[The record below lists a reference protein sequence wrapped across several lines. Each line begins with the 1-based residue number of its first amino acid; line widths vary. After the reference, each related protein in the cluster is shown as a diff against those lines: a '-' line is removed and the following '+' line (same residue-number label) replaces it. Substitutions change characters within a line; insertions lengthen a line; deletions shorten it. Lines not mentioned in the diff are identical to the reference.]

1 MSEKR
6 SKRDSEMAESIGRTS
21 PMQQKQGANKDN
33 YASNDTVNN
42 TKKALMDV
50 IKNSSTH
57 GLGQSFAIE

>member
-21 PMQQKQGANKDN
+21 PMQQKQGANRDN
-33 YASNDTVNN
+33 YASNDTVN

>member
-6 SKRDSEMAESIGRTS
+6 SKRDSEMAESIGRSS
-21 PMQQKQGANKDN
+21 PMQQKQGVNRDN
-33 YASNDTVNN
+33 HASNDTVN